1 MGGVSAF
8 SRQRQRMRQPEM
20 AEVAAMEELLAD
32 PQFEDAEGDL
42 EDDFVLAATQVG
54 APTLPVAGWLAVHT
68 AARLLSVPCSDDDC
82 NPQRS

>member
-1 MGGVSAF
+1 MSLTLTSAWTLSALQDSAVQAMGGVSAF
-8 SRQRQRMRQPEM
+8 SRQRERMRQLDA

-54 APTLPVAGWLAVHT
+54 FWHMVLI
-68 AARLLSVPCSDDDC
+68 
-82 NPQRS
+82 